1 MAKKLTEIEKNKK
14 IYDEYV
20 KSFEGKTNDEL
31 LKMEEDL
38 IKDIDK
44 HDRKVAKYEFKV
56 ADKKALADAVEIFHF
71 FLNKQKVQFAYVEG
85 LLQLWNAFNKDLET
99 IPYPVLDMVLVNLG
113 QLQFEGHDEWI
124 KIMKFNEFTKPYS
137 EDYTKLKAKTYLL
150 AEEHSALQS
159 KLGINDAKSSNPG
172 K

>member
-44 HDRKVAKYEFKV
+44 HDRKVAKTEFKV
-56 ADKKALADAVEIFHF
+56 IDKKSLAEAVEIFHF
-71 FLNKQKVQFAYVEG
+71 FLNKQKVQFSYVEG
-85 LLQLWNAFNKDLET
+85 LLQLWDSFNKDLET
-99 IPYPVLDMVLVNLG
+99 IPYPVLDCCLLNLG
-113 QLQFEGHDEWI
+113 QLKFEGHDEWI